1 MTTEH
6 QVSQQQSLQL
16 LISLHRLMRTIRQ
29 AAPTGLYPTQLIVLS
44 QLLQSGPMRVGELA
58 VQVPCSQ
65 PTATTMV
72 STLEQLGL
80 VAREPDP
87 SDGRAIQVT
96 LTELGRDTIISLAHG
111 EAEVIAQRLGELA
124 PEEAAQV
131 LAVQPLLD
139 RLSGQRFADQSAS
152 RFARQNPTK

>member
-1 MTTEH
+1 MTIDH
-6 QVSQQQSLQL
+6 QVSRQQSLQL

-44 QLLQSGPMRVGELA
+44 QLLQNGPMRVGELA

-72 STLEQLGL
+72 STLEQMGL

-96 LTELGRDTIISLAHG
+96 LTDLGRDTIISLAHG
-111 EAEVIAQRLGELA
+111 EAEVIAQRLGELT

-139 RLSGQRFADQSAS
+139 RLSGLRSADQSVS
-152 RFARQNPTK
+152 RFAPQNPTK

>member
-6 QVSQQQSLQL
+6 QVCQQRTLQL
-16 LISLHRLMRTIRQ
+16 LISLHRLLRTVRQ

-44 QLLQSGPMRVGELA
+44 QLLQNGPMRVGELA

-72 STLEQLGL
+72 SQLEAMGL

-96 LTELGRDTIISLAHG
+96 LTERGRDTIISVAHG
-111 EAEVIAQRLGELA
+111 EAEVIAQRLAELT
-124 PEEAAQV
+124 PEEADQV
-131 LAVQPLLD
+131 LAVTPLLE
-139 RLSGQRFADQSAS
+139 RLAGQRMAEPSPAG
-152 RFARQNPTK
+152 QNPTK

>member
-1 MTTEH
+1 VEAAVTTDY
-6 QVSQQQSLQL
+6 QVSQQQSLHL
-16 LISLHRLMRTIRQ
+16 LISLHRLLRTVRQ
-29 AAPTGLYPTQLIVLS
+29 AAPAGLYPTQLIVLS

-58 VQVPCSQ
+58 AQVPCSQ

-72 STLEQLGL
+72 SHLEAMGL

-96 LTELGRDTIISLAHG
+96 LTETGRETIISVAHG
-111 EAEVIAQRLGELA
+111 EAEIIAARLAELT

-131 LAVQPLLD
+131 LAVVPLLD
-139 RLSGQRFADQSAS
+139 RLSGQRADQSP
-152 RFARQNPTK
+152 NTVK

>member
-1 MTTEH
+1 MTTERLDCR
-6 QVSQQQSLQL
+6 QESLRL
-16 LISLHRLMRTIRQ
+16 LISLHRLLRTVRQ
-29 AAPTGLYPTQLIVLS
+29 AAPAGLYPTQLIVLS

-58 VQVPCSQ
+58 QQVPCSQ

-72 STLEQLGL
+72 SHLEAMGL

-96 LTELGRDTIISLAHG
+96 LTERGRDTIISVAHG
-111 EAEVIAQRLGELA
+111 EAEIITERLAELT

-131 LAVQPLLD
+131 LAVAPLLE
-139 RLSGQRFADQSAS
+139 RLSGQRAVDQS
-152 RFARQNPTK
+152 PTK

>member
-6 QVSQQQSLQL
+6 QVCQQQTLQL
-16 LISLHRLMRTIRQ
+16 LISLHRLLRTVRQ

-44 QLLQSGPMRVGELA
+44 QLLQNGPMRVGELA

-72 STLEQLGL
+72 SHLEAMGL

-96 LTELGRDTIISLAHG
+96 LTERGRDTIISVAHG
-111 EAEVIAQRLGELA
+111 EAEVIAQRLAELT
-124 PEEAAQV
+124 PDEAAQV
-131 LAVQPLLD
+131 LAVTPLLE
-139 RLSGQRFADQSAS
+139 RLAGQRAAEPNPVG
-152 RFARQNPTK
+152 QNPTK